1 MKLGTN
7 TQNRRDFEMAQYQ
20 ITVNSELL
28 HHLFEKNTKDLR
40 DGTAFRIDLKPNPPS
55 SSYSSNWRLTT
66 TNELIL
72 GKDIGMGPILLLLS
86 GSIPQGSSSDWGEPR
101 RIPGSS

>member
-28 HHLFEKNTKDLR
+28 HHLFQKNTKDSGMAQLLES
-40 DGTAFRIDLKPNPPS
+40 IVNQ
-55 SSYSSNWRLTT
+55 
-66 TNELIL
+66 IL
-72 GKDIGMGPILLLLS
+72 QAQATEQLEADYYERTDTRKG
-86 GSIPQGSSSDWGEPR
+86 
-101 RIPGSS
+101 